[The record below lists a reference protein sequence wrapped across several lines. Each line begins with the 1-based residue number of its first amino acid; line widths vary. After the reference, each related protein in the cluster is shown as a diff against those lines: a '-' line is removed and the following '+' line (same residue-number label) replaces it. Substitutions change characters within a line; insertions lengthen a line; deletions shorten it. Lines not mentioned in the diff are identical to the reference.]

1 MVPSI
6 ITKEGSSTLP
16 NAILQDH
23 HGVVWTNN
31 DAFPFSVYPSHYDI
45 PFTPGEASSITAS
58 RIDLSNLPPRL
69 SREELENGRAFVER
83 SIRNLPQFSLWEKG
97 LAMGPKE
104 KCLIDMVVLK
114 LSQNRE
120 LSFLDLVTM
129 IVTNRQEGE
138 FRRELLL
145 LRFILV
151 TLTSFNVL
159 ESTPSQFLSLS
170 SLTSSSRFRI
180 APLYLVCVEF
190 VSHSC
195 RGRSPGSRTLDHPK
209 AKVRVEPRG
218 TRT

>member
-1 MVPSI
+1 
-6 ITKEGSSTLP
+6 
-16 NAILQDH
+16 
-23 HGVVWTNN
+23 
-31 DAFPFSVYPSHYDI
+31 
-45 PFTPGEASSITAS
+45 
-58 RIDLSNLPPRL
+58 
-69 SREELENGRAFVER
+69 
-83 SIRNLPQFSLWEKG
+83 
-97 LAMGPKE
+97 MGPKE

-180 APLYLVCVEF
+180 APLYLVCVSF